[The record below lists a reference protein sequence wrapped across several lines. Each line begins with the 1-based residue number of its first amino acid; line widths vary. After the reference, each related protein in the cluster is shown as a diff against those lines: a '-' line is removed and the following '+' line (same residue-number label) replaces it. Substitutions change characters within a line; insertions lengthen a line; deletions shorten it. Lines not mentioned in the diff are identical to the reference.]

1 MRDQLILLTVLISLT
16 AYGCKQ
22 LECAD
27 GTIERNGRCEAAD
40 QTTNTGICGPF
51 TELQGDRCVPMFPPT
66 QCEPGTT
73 EEDLDPATGVITCK
87 GTGTGGGCASQ
98 LACPTPTGAT
108 KQTICG
114 QIYDFQDNTKFAAMM
129 ATGTRCDPQNPTTSG
144 PCALQI
150 LAYDAI
156 AFGTNPAAATP
167 LPRGDVYIDDCGRY
181 RVTDIET
188 NGTGPFIGLG
198 FDDANMPLG
207 PAGVTVTAAVTTGKQ
222 GMTAT
227 RDIEGYI
234 ARQATAGMWQASGGP
249 SLAGGIYALVFRQHK
264 TGANDVTM
272 NQAGVTVTKMGNTIP
287 ANDFYF
293 GSTAMDRTTIDAA
306 AVATG
311 ANGTVLVTNASVAD
325 SVSYS
330 GQGGLGTGCR
340 WELRAGASLPG
351 MVFIAIFRKV
361 DIIGMTCND

>member
-1 MRDQLILLTVLISLT
+1 MRNQLILLALITSL
-16 AYGCKQ
+16 AAHGCKQ
-22 LECAD
+22 LECAE
-27 GTIERNGRCEAAD
+27 GTIERNGMCQPAD

-51 TELQGDRCVPMFPPT
+51 TELQGDRCVPLFPPT

-73 EEDLDPATGVITCK
+73 EEDLDTATGVITCK
-87 GTGTGGGCASQ
+87 GTGQGGGCGTP
-98 LACPTPTGAT
+98 LACPTPTGST

-114 QIYDFQDNTKFAAMM
+114 QIYDFKDNTKFAAMN
-129 ATGTRCDPQNPTTSG
+129 ASGTRCDAMTPTASG

-156 AFGTNPAAATP
+156 AFGTNPSAATP

-207 PAGVTVTAAVTTGKQ
+207 PMGVTVTAAVTTSKQ
-222 GMTAT
+222 GMTAS
-227 RDIEGYI
+227 RDIEAYI
-234 ARQATAGMWQASGGP
+234 ATVATAGMWQMSGGP
-249 SLAGGIYALVFRQHK
+249 SLAGGIYALVFRQKK

-272 NQAGVTVTKMGNTIP
+272 NQQGVTVTKMGNTIP

-293 GSTAMDRTTIDAA
+293 GMNATDRTTIDPA

-311 ANGTVLVTNASVAD
+311 ANGTALVTNASVAD

-330 GQGGLGTGCR
+330 GQGGLGPGCR
-340 WELRAGASLPG
+340 WELRAGASLAG
-351 MVFIAIFRKV
+351 IVFIAIFRKA